1 METFVYVLSGTTLV
15 MWFLVMTFIYRKLFR
30 RQHRY
35 VKYQN
40 AVKEVELPPLGKE
53 WDYEVK
59 QIQEDDNKLID
70 VEN

>member
-1 METFVYVLSGTTLV
+1 METFVYVLSGTTLA
-15 MWFLVMTFIYRKLFR
+15 MWCLVMSFLYRRLCR

-35 VKYQN
+35 VKHLN
-40 AVKEVELPPLGKE
+40 VVKEVELPPLGKE

-59 QIQEDDNKLID
+59 EIQEDDNKLID